1 MALTLQQKIKAV
13 KLQDLLAHFS
23 RTKFVQ
29 YEQTITLLYKGW
41 LNNHHVIL
49 YGRGGFGK
57 SEMVAAFFDYIQT
70 AVSDAGFDKPTV
82 GLLDAGKCSTSKLWG
97 GYHPEQLPN
106 EYYRLEHSW
115 ISYDYFIFEELFD
128 AYLAALQTMKQTM
141 TSKKYSSPF
150 QELPVRNQFLVCLTN
165 MSPQEVLA
173 KLDPSDQN
181 TIQALMDRFPLQ
193 LLHEWSEDQL
203 RSACAWE
210 DLFEKCCGLDDQS
223 VYYLSLLCANIH
235 RAKGWINPRMAIRV
249 ADACQT
255 WSAVEGTAT
264 SPYYIGQVAGDYL
277 DAIGKQ
283 QLWLLADSLEQY
295 KPQPPEP
302 EPEIIAD
309 DLDIC
314 EMIESLAELSIGDI
328 SLSHMQKLDMKVK
341 HLCYAFEVSDP
352 DSVERLQS
360 MFGKRLYQWQI
371 FTDTTFVEA

>member
-1 MALTLQQKIKAV
+1 MLTLQQKIKAV
-13 KLQDLLAHFS
+13 RLQDLLAHFS

-29 YEQTITLLYKGW
+29 YEQTVTLLYKGW

-57 SEMVAAFFDYIQT
+57 SEMVSAFFEYIQ
-70 AVSDAGFDKPTV
+70 ACVEDVGFDKPTV

-141 TSKKYSSPF
+141 TSKRYTSPF
-150 QELPVRNQFLVCLTN
+150 QDMAVRNQFLVCLTN
-165 MSPQEVLA
+165 MSPAEVLA

-193 LLHEWSEDQL
+193 LLHEWSETALKSQQ
-203 RSACAWE
+203 AWQE
-210 DLFEKCCGLDDQS
+210 LFEKNSGLDNDS
-223 VYYLSLLCANIH
+223 NYYLSLLCSNIH
-235 RAKGWINPRMAIRV
+235 RAKGWINPRMAIRI
-249 ADACQT
+249 AGACQT

-264 SPYYIGQVAGDYL
+264 SPYYIGVCAGDYL
-277 DAIGKQ
+277 DPIGKQ

-302 EPEIIAD
+302 EPAFIAE

-314 EMIESLAELSIGDI
+314 EMIESLAELNIGDI
-328 SLSHMQKLDMKVK
+328 SLPYMQKLDMKVK
-341 HLCYAFEVSDP
+341 HLCYAFEDSDP

>member
-13 KLQDLLAHFS
+13 RLQDLLAHFS

-57 SEMVAAFFDYIQT
+57 SEMVAAFFDFVQT
-70 AVSDAGFDKPTV
+70 CVEDAGFDKPTV

-165 MSPQEVLA
+165 MSPAEVLA

-203 RSACAWE
+203 RSQTAWQ
-210 DLFEKCCGLDDQS
+210 DLLQKCCGLDNDS
-223 VYYLSLLCANIH
+223 NYYLSLLCSNIH

-264 SPYYIGQVAGDYL
+264 SPYYITSVAGDYL
-277 DAIGKQ
+277 DPIGKQ
-283 QLWLLADSLEQY
+283 QLWLLQDSLEQY
-295 KPQPPEP
+295 KPKPPEP
-302 EPEIIAD
+302 LPTIDEMIDRIAD
-309 DLDIC
+309 LDPTVYA
-314 EMIESLAELSIGDI
+314 LHD
-328 SLSHMQKLDMKVK
+328 MQRLDTQIKQLV
-341 HLCYAFEVSDP
+341 YAYEDSDP
-352 DSVERLQS
+352 REIECLQS
-360 MFGKRLYQWQI
+360 MFNKRLYKWQI
-371 FTDTTFVEA
+371 LNDTTFVEAA